1 MEKTAI
7 GKYFEARDFY
17 ESRRKAYRKAKD
29 SGEFYKAELDGLL
42 EEIDFAKAEM
52 EAAKKEADK
61 ALGL

>member
-7 GKYFEARDFY
+7 QKFFEARDFY

-29 SGEFYKAELDGLL
+29 SGDFYKEELEGLL
-42 EEIDFAKAEM
+42 EEIHFAKMEM
-52 EAAKKEADK
+52 EQAKKEADK